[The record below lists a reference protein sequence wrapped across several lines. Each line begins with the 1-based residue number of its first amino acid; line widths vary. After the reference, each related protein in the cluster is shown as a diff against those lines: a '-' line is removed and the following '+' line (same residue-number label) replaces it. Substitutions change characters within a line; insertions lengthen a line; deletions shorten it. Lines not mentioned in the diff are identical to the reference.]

1 MPLIAIGIERISEKK
16 GFKLYV
22 ISLALA
28 MLVNFY
34 FSFYICM
41 FSLIYFLLLDREN
54 LRTFVKRFA
63 VFALCSILSAVIAAV
78 VMIPAALV
86 IVNGDSSVSA
96 VGAEYL
102 SAWGQVG
109 EYISSFFPLKEVSCN
124 YFFTNNSYCGSIAL
138 LLVMVFMCSK
148 VASLKNKCKNL
159 LAMIILVLALNYI
172 PLNYVFHGM
181 VLPHGMGN
189 RFAFILT
196 FIILVA
202 GYRTLMNWDRVK
214 MPSLIISIILTLAL
228 FVVSLLD
235 QEDMSNPYGY
245 IIFMLVVCFV
255 SLMAVFEK
263 KGSVTVKAFVCI
275 ILGLWIAELAGN
287 SVLVLKDKTEDVLLD
302 EETQIDVWSDDYD
315 SLSVDVGERKTAL
328 VAENL
333 PGYSNFNWYSSM
345 SNGYAI
351 RSLKSLGIGHFDNVE
366 YVYYGTTPLTALM
379 YNVRYVMTQEKG
391 IYAGYHEISEATE
404 NIGAVDNTGAAEN
417 TGSAENTGVEEN
429 TESAE
434 KSETDR
440 IYTLYE
446 ADDLLGMGFVVND
459 SIENWNTTGDAL
471 ENQND
476 FVKQATGITEDMFT
490 PFDMSELTP
499 AYLNMEVVR
508 EAAGSCTYRT
518 INPFSPMVR
527 YEFDADEDMDL
538 YLYSYDSRNQ
548 YVEVLVDGELT
559 ADAGYY
565 LTEYV
570 SHIGEVKKGQHV
582 KITVGGQ
589 TSSKN
594 GMVGEKIMQLY
605 TFNSQVFEQAKEVLS
620 ESVLTS
626 KGIVKGNFTASV
638 DVAKEG
644 VLYIAYP
651 YNPGFQV
658 YVDGEKTDKLCLGS
672 GNLGVKVSEGQHEIV
687 IEYHTPGLLPGIIV
701 SLMGLA
707 IFAVIIGMNKKYLNY
722 R

>member
-1 MPLIAIGIERISEKK
+1 
-16 GFKLYV
+16 
-22 ISLALA
+22 
-28 MLVNFY
+28 
-34 FSFYICM
+34 
-41 FSLIYFLLLDREN
+41 
-54 LRTFVKRFA
+54 
-63 VFALCSILSAVIAAV
+63 
-78 VMIPAALV
+78 
-86 IVNGDSSVSA
+86 
-96 VGAEYL
+96 
-102 SAWGQVG
+102 VG
-109 EYISSFFPLKEVSCN
+109 EYISSFFPLKEISCN

-138 LLVMVFMCSK
+138 LLLMAFMCSK

-159 LAMIILVLALNYI
+159 LAMLILVLALNYI

-202 GYRTLMNWDRVK
+202 GYRTLMNWDKVK
-214 MPSLIISIILTLAL
+214 IIPLIISILLTFIL
-228 FVVSLLD
+228 FVISLLD
-235 QEDMSNPYGY
+235 QEEMSNPYGY
-245 IIFMLVVCFV
+245 IIFMLAVCFV

-263 KGSVTVKAFVCI
+263 RKSITAKVFVGI
-275 ILGLWIAELAGN
+275 VLGLWIAELLGN

-302 EETQIDVWSDDYD
+302 EKTQIEAWSDDYD
-315 SLSVDVGERKTAL
+315 SLSVDMGERKTAF

-333 PGYSNFNWYSSM
+333 PGYSNLNWYSSM

-391 IYAGYHEISEATE
+391 IYAGYHEISEA
-404 NIGAVDNTGAAEN
+404 AEN
-417 TGSAENTGVEEN
+417 SDDVEASEK
-429 TESAE
+429 TEATEAIDDAGASE
-434 KSETDR
+434 KTEATEVIDDVEASEKAQNEESDR

-446 ADDLLGMGFVVND
+446 ADDLLGMGFVIND

-476 FVKQATGITEDMFT
+476 FVKQATGTEEDMFT
-490 PFDMSELTP
+490 AFDMSELTP
-499 AYLNMEVVR
+499 TYLNMEVIQ
-508 EAAGSCTYRT
+508 EAAGSCTYKT
-518 INPFSPMVR
+518 TNSFCPMVK
-527 YEFDADEDMDL
+527 YEFDADKNMDL

-548 YVEVLVDGELT
+548 YVQVVVDGET
-559 ADAGYY
+559 TVDAGYY

-589 TSSKN
+589 SSSKN
-594 GMVGEKIMQLY
+594 GMVGVKRMQLY
-605 TFNSQVFEQAKEVLS
+605 TFDSQVFEQAKEVLS
-620 ESVLTS
+620 ESVLTPT
-626 KGIVKGNFTASV
+626 GIVNGKFTASV
-638 DVAKEG
+638 DSAKDG

-651 YNPGFQV
+651 YNEGFQI
-658 YVDGEKTDKLCLGS
+658 YVDGEKADKLCLGS
-672 GNLGVKVSEGQHEIV
+672 GNLGVRVCEGQHEIV

-707 IFAVIIGMNKKYLNY
+707 IFAVLIVLHRKK
-722 R
+722 RA